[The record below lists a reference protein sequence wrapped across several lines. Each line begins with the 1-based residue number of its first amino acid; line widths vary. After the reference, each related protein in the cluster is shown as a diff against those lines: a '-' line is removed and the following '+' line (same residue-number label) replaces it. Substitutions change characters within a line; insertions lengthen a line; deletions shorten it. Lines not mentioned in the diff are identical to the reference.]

1 MTCSCCRQLSPFHY
15 AEYPQDSIFMGSSLF
30 YKGARTGST
39 MSALQTAAVE
49 RYAARTGRSA
59 GSIMGISDRGD
70 ALVEQS
76 NYRRARRAA

>member
-1 MTCSCCRQLSPFHY
+1 MNCTCNCLSPFKW
-15 AEYPQDSIFMGSSLF
+15 ASYPRDSIFMGSSLF
-30 YKGARTGST
+30 YKGASSGTT

-59 GSIMGISDRGD
+59 GSIHGISDRGD
-70 ALVEQS
+70 AHIEQS